1 MKNLPLADLTEKE
14 KQFFE
19 DISTKIMFDE
29 ETFDEEYEYKQYKQS
44 D

>member
-19 DISTKIMFDE
+19 DIPTKVIFDE
-29 ETFDEEYEYKQYKQS
+29 ENSDEEYEYKQN